1 MSDDDGAD
9 TDADPFPAVPADSL
23 DGWTLVDRS
32 SATRFE
38 LPTMAV
44 REHTLVYE
52 DDVLRESVREAT
64 GVDRTWRFL
73 FASALTFDPPLP
85 PVTGAASMYP
95 TVAAESRD
103 GFAEELHE
111 RGVRDLE
118 RERTER
124 TRSATGDRVQLT
136 AYRGRVPTRL
146 GRPVDVAGWL
156 GVWLADGRFRLAG
169 GGYPEAGL
177 DVEGVESGATY
188 RDALLSLIREVR

>member
-1 MSDDDGAD
+1 MSDDASD
-9 TDADPFPAVPADSL
+9 DADPYPAVPADRL

-38 LPTMAV
+38 LPTMVV

-52 DDVLRESVREAT
+52 DEPLREQVREAT
-64 GVDRTWRFL
+64 DVDRTWRFF
-73 FASALTFDPPLP
+73 FASALTFRPPLP

-95 TVAAESRD
+95 TVATESRR
-103 GFAEELHE
+103 GFASDLRE
-111 RGVRDLE
+111 RGVRDVE
-118 RERTER
+118 RSRTER

-136 AYRGRVPTRL
+136 AYRGRVPVET

-156 GVWLADGRFRLAG
+156 GVWITDGQFRLAG

-177 DVEGVESGATY
+177 DAPGVESGATY
-188 RDALLSLIREVR
+188 RDDLLTLIREVR